1 MDYYDKAVEVI
12 EPWNSRMIKK
22 KKKIPPILRYTS
34 RYLQYTYL
42 HFHDNSKTNIRPLFC
57 FMNTSSEFEKH

>member
-22 KKKIPPILRYTS
+22 KKNSTDS
-34 RYLQYTYL
+34 SL
-42 HFHDNSKTNIRPLFC
+42 HIEVFTVHVFTFP
-57 FMNTSSEFEKH
+57 

>member
-22 KKKIPPILRYTS
+22 KKKNSTDS
-34 RYLQYTYL
+34 SL
-42 HFHDNSKTNIRPLFC
+42 HIEVFTVHVFTFP
-57 FMNTSSEFEKH
+57 